1 MNATST
7 TPDRSPLDQP
17 IGIIGLGVMGS
28 TIAARLHRTGHRV
41 IAYDANPNQIA
52 KVQQDSAASIEAA
65 QSPQEVASQTSII
78 ILSLNTAAIVRSV
91 AQNVFS
97 VNANDALIID
107 MSSIDPGTTRELADE
122 ARGKNIGWVDSP
134 LSGGAPKASTG
145 ELTLMLGGTP
155 EAVARART
163 VLQYLATRTTHC
175 GPSGSGQAVK
185 AINQLIVGS
194 AFTALSEA
202 AALTRSQ
209 NLEPKAV
216 LDALTGGRA
225 DSPVFQEFFLKFAK
239 ADPEPTGRISN
250 MLKDL
255 ETVLELGRQ
264 TTTPLPMSSA
274 ITELHRWL
282 VSHGLGNADSASMGV
297 FYDAELDDGRWL

>member
-7 TPDRSPLDQP
+7 TPNHSPLDQP
-17 IGIIGLGVMGS
+17 IGMIGLGVMGS
-28 TIAARLHRTGHRV
+28 TIAARLHQTGHRV
-41 IAYDANPNQIA
+41 IVYDANPDQIA
-52 KVQQDSAASIEAA
+52 KVRQDGASIEAA
-65 QSPQEVASQTSII
+65 QSPQQVASQASIV

-91 AQNVFS
+91 AQNLF
-97 VNANDALIID
+97 AAMENDTLVID

-122 ARGKNIGWVDSP
+122 ARGQNIEWVDSP

-155 EAVARART
+155 NAVARART

-209 NLEPKAV
+209 DLEPEAV
-216 LDALTGGRA
+216 LEALTGGRA

-264 TTTPLPMSSA
+264 TTTPLPMSST

-297 FYDAELDDGRWL
+297 FYDAELDDGRWI